1 MLLEQVNWQKVVE
14 NVYIEIVTKYNIY
27 IWLDFLFLNKNHRSC
42 TKTYYGFSICCV
54 ITEQLPHSFA
64 FYCFQPQDEM
74 NSSCPQAFPDLIKC
88 DSMAAV
94 VCILIVANLMSQ
106 HIGLIKNKLKVRA
119 TLFLIHG
126 IFSRY
131 SNKGEQ

>member
-1 MLLEQVNWQKVVE
+1 MFILKLLLN
-14 NVYIEIVTKYNIY
+14 TNIY

-42 TKTYYGFSICCV
+42 TKTYWLQYLCV
-54 ITEQLPHSFA
+54 ITEQLPYSFA

-74 NSSCPQAFPDLIKC
+74 NSSCPQAFPDLIEC
-88 DSMAAV
+88 DSMPTV
-94 VCILIVANLMSQ
+94 VCVLTVANLMSQ